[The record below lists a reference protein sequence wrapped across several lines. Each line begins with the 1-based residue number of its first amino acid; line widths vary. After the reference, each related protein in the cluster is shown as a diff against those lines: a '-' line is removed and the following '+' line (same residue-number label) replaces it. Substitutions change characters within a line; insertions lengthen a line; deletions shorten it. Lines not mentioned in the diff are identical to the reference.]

1 MVSKSLIMKKYL
13 ILTIIILHS
22 CNMKKNELVEPMAKK
37 VDKILKMHDHERND
51 EFYWLNERD
60 NPEVIDYLNAENDYR
75 DAYMKDYKNLE
86 NELFEE
92 IKSRIKEDDIS
103 VPYLD
108 NGYYYYTRY
117 EKGKQYPIYCRKK
130 DNLSNPEEILIDAN
144 KMSEGHEYFRVGGI
158 DISPNNKIMAYSVD
172 TVSRRLY
179 TIKFK
184 NLESGEESSH
194 SISNTSGG
202 VTWANDNKTI
212 FYNQKN
218 TNTLRTER
226 VMRHILNSDKND
238 EVVFFEGDDEFN
250 LYSYKSKSG
259 KYIMIVSGKTI
270 SDEISFLSADSP
282 NEDLKIFQKRIDGL
296 EYSVDHFGDKWYIR
310 TNLNGAQNFKLM
322 QCNEEYTSSKN
333 WKEFI
338 QHSESVLLEGVE
350 VFDDFMVITERENG
364 QRRFNVIS
372 NNDGQSHYIDFEEEV
387 FSAYSS
393 VNLEI
398 SSTKFRYG
406 YSSMTTP
413 NSTIEYDMNSRKKTI
428 LKESEVMGGNF
439 DKNNYESKLVWANA
453 RDGKKIPISLV
464 YKKDTY
470 VEGENPL
477 LLYGYGSYGSTNSA
491 GFSSVRLSL
500 LDRGFVYAIAHI
512 RGSQY
517 LGRQWYEDGKM
528 FNKKNTFWDFIDSAK
543 YLGENNYVDKD
554 QIFAMGGSAGGL
566 LMGAVTNMEPEVF
579 KGIIAGVPFVDV
591 VTTMLDET
599 IPLTTFEFDE
609 WGDPKDK
616 DSYFYMLSYSP
627 YDQVEEKDYP
637 AIFITTGYHDS
648 QVQYFEPA
656 KWIARLRD
664 RRTNKEPLLMYCNMD
679 AGHGGAS
686 GRFEAYKET
695 AMEYAFLISLTEN

>member
-1 MVSKSLIMKKYL
+1 MKKYL

-60 NPEVIDYLNAENDYR
+60 NQEVIDYLNAENDYR

-92 IKSRIKEDDIS
+92 IKSRIKEDDTS

-158 DISPNNKIMAYSVD
+158 DISPNNKIMAYSFD

-179 TIKFK
+179 TINFK

-259 KYIMIVSGKTI
+259 KYIMVVSGKTI

-322 QCNEEYTSSKN
+322 QCDEDYTSSEN

-517 LGRQWYEDGKM
+517 LGREWYEDGKM

-543 YLGENNYVDKD
+543 YLGKNNYVDKD

-664 RRTNKEPLLMYCNMD
+664 RRTNNEPLLMYCNMD

>member
-1 MVSKSLIMKKYL
+1 MKKYL

-60 NPEVIDYLNAENDYR
+60 NQEVIDYLNAENDYR

-92 IKSRIKEDDIS
+92 IKSRIKEDDTS

-144 KMSEGHEYFRVGGI
+144 KMSEGHEYFRIGGI

-179 TIKFK
+179 TINFK

-238 EVVFFEGDDEFN
+238 EVVFFEADDEFN

-259 KYIMIVSGKTI
+259 KYIMVVSGKTI
-270 SDEISFLSADSP
+270 SDEISFLSADNP

-543 YLGENNYVDKD
+543 YLGKNNYVDKD

>member
-1 MVSKSLIMKKYL
+1 MNKYL
-13 ILTIIILHS
+13 LIIIIILHS
-22 CNMKKNELVEPMAKK
+22 CNMKKNEITEPRAEKINK
-37 VDKILKMHDHERND
+37 VMTMHNHQRVD
-51 EFYWLNERD
+51 EFYWLNERE
-60 NPEVIDYLNAENDYR
+60 NPKVIDYLNAENNYR
-75 DAYMKDYKNLE
+75 DSYMKDYKNLE

-92 IKSRIKEDDIS
+92 IKSRIKEDDSS

-130 DNLSNPEEILIDAN
+130 DNLSKNEEILIDVN
-144 KMSEGHEYFRVGGI
+144 EMSRGHEYFRIGGI

-172 TVSRRLY
+172 TISRRLY
-179 TIKFK
+179 TIHFK
-184 NLESGEESSH
+184 NLETGLEGSQ

-202 VTWANDNKTI
+202 VSWANDNKTL

-218 TNTLRTER
+218 IKTLRTEK
-226 VMRHILNSDKND
+226 VMRHTFDKNKED
-238 EVVFFEGDDEFN
+238 EEVYFEKDDEFN

-259 KYIMIVSGKTI
+259 KYIIINSGKTI
-270 SDEISFLSADSP
+270 SDEIRFLDANKP
-282 NEDLKIFQKRIDGL
+282 NGNFKVFQKRIDGL
-296 EYSVDHFGDKWYIR
+296 EYSVDHLNDRWLIR
-310 TNLNGAQNFKLM
+310 TNINDAQNFKLM
-322 QCNEEYTSSKN
+322 FCDENDTSSKD

-338 QHSESVLLEGVE
+338 KHRDNVLLEGVE
-350 VFDDFMVITERENG
+350 VFNDFLVITERENG

-372 NNDGQSHYIDFEEEV
+372 NKNSQSYIIDFEEQV

-393 VNLEI
+393 VNIEMN
-398 SSTKFRYG
+398 TNKFRYG

-413 NSTIEYDMNSRKKTI
+413 NSTIEYDLIKKSKKI
-428 LKESEVMGGNF
+428 LKEAEVLGGNF
-439 DKNNYESKLVWANA
+439 DKSNYESKLVWANA
-453 RDGKKIPISLV
+453 RDGKKVPISMV
-464 YKKDTY
+464 YRKDKY
-470 VEGENPL
+470 IEGENPV
-477 LLYGYGSYGSTNSA
+477 LLYGYGSYGSTNSG

-517 LGRQWYEDGKM
+517 LGRDWYEDGKM

-543 YLGENNYVDKD
+543 YLGENKYVDED

-566 LMGAVTNMEPEVF
+566 LMGAVANMEPDIF
-579 KGIIAGVPFVDV
+579 KGIVAGVPFVDV
-591 VTTMLDET
+591 VTTMLNEA

-609 WGDPKDK
+609 WGDPKNE
-616 DSYFYMLSYSP
+616 DSYYYMLSYSP

-656 KWIARLRD
+656 KWIARLRNK
-664 RRTNKEPLLMYCNMD
+664 RTNKEPLLMYCNMD

-695 AMEYAFLISLTEN
+695 AMEYAFLISLTEK

>member
-1 MVSKSLIMKKYL
+1 MTKYL
-13 ILTIIILHS
+13 TLLTIILLHS
-22 CNMKKNELVEPMAKK
+22 CDMKKNEIVEPKAKK
-37 VDKILKMHDHERND
+37 IDKILKMHDHERND

-60 NPEVIDYLNAENDYR
+60 NPEVIDYLNAENTYR
-75 DAYMKDYKNLE
+75 DSYMKEFKGLE
-86 NELFEE
+86 NEIFEE
-92 IKSRIKEDDIS
+92 IKSRIKEDDSS
-103 VPYLD
+103 VPYKD
-108 NGYYYYTRY
+108 NGYFYYTRY

-130 DNLSNPEEILIDAN
+130 DNLKNQEEILIDAN
-144 KMSEGHEYFRVGGI
+144 IMSEGHEYFRIGGI
-158 DISPNNKIMAYSVD
+158 DISPDNKIMAYSVD

-179 TIKFK
+179 TIHFK
-184 NLESGEESSH
+184 NLETGKENSH
-194 SISNTSGG
+194 IISNTSGG
-202 VTWANDNKTI
+202 VSWANDNKTV

-218 TNTLRTER
+218 INTLRTEK
-226 VMRHILNSDKND
+226 VMRHVVGSNMKD
-238 EVVFFEGDDEFN
+238 EEVFFENDEEFN

-259 KYIMIVSGKTI
+259 KYIIISSGKTI
-270 SDEISFLSADSP
+270 SDEIRFINADEP
-282 NEDLKIFQKRIDGL
+282 NQEFKVFQARIDGL
-296 EYSVDHFGDKWYIR
+296 EYSVDHLDTKWYIR
-310 TNLNGAQNFKLM
+310 TNINSSQNFKLM
-322 QCNEEYTSSKN
+322 VCDENKTSSEN

-338 QHSESVLLEGVE
+338 EHRENVLLENVE
-350 VFDDFMVITERENG
+350 VFNDYFVVTERENG

-372 NNDGQSHYIDFEEEV
+372 NNDGTSHYIDFGEEAY
-387 FSAYSS
+387 STYSS
-393 VNLEI
+393 VNAEI
-398 SSTKFRYG
+398 NSAKFRYG

-413 NSTIEYDMNSRKKTI
+413 NSTIEYDLKSRTKTI
-428 LKESEVMGGNF
+428 LKEAEVLGGSF
-439 DKNNYESKLVWANA
+439 DKSNYESKLIWADA
-453 RDGKKIPISLV
+453 RDGKKVAISMV
-464 YKKDTY
+464 YRKDMY
-470 VEGENPL
+470 KPGQNPL
-477 LLYGYGSYGSTNSA
+477 LLYGYGSYGATNSA

-543 YLGENNYVDKD
+543 YLGENKYVDKE
-554 QIFAMGGSAGGL
+554 QVFAMGGSAGGL
-566 LMGAVTNMEPEVF
+566 LMGAVANMEPEVF
-579 KGIIAGVPFVDV
+579 KGIVAGVPFVDV
-591 VTTMLDET
+591 VTTMLDES

-609 WGDPKDK
+609 WGDPRDK

-686 GRFEAYKET
+686 GRFEAFKET
-695 AMEYAFLISLTEN
+695 AMEYAFLISLTD